1 MQHSAARRNQ
11 AAFPALMEEDMKRLV
26 VLVVM
31 VMVSAWSVL
40 AFAGQNKMIGTIY
53 SIKMQGSSAEVTLKD
68 RKSEATVV
76 LQVRDN
82 STLEKLKDKK
92 IRVGDELRIRFDSDT
107 KIISRVQKTAG
118 C

>member
-1 MQHSAARRNQ
+1 
-11 AAFPALMEEDMKRLV
+11 MKKLV

-31 VMVSAWSVL
+31 VMVSAWSTL
-40 AFAGQNKMIGTIY
+40 AFAGQSKMIGTIQT
-53 SIKMQGSSAEVTLKD
+53 IKMQGNAAEVTLKD
-68 RKSEATVV
+68 RKSDEIHV

-82 STLEKLKDKK
+82 SNLEKLKDKK